1 MVAQVIQQNVKSMT
15 KDKRNDSV
23 VETVRQINR
32 KYKEVLD
39 KEGPVLETASKDVLR
54 VLDARAKLFQQVVA
68 QCNGAL
74 SDLNMLRV
82 KTAVLRH
89 DSALCR
95 ANIEKI

>member
-23 VETVRQINR
+23 LETVRQINR

-68 QCNGAL
+68 
-74 SDLNMLRV
+74 
-82 KTAVLRH
+82 
-89 DSALCR
+89 
-95 ANIEKI
+95 

>member
-1 MVAQVIQQNVKSMT
+1 MLDLEYQTQVIRMVAQVIQQNVKSMT

-68 QCNGAL
+68 
-74 SDLNMLRV
+74 
-82 KTAVLRH
+82 
-89 DSALCR
+89 
-95 ANIEKI
+95 

>member
-23 VETVRQINR
+23 LETVRQINR

-54 VLDARAKLFQQVVA
+54 VFDARAKLFQQVVA
-68 QCNGAL
+68 
-74 SDLNMLRV
+74 
-82 KTAVLRH
+82 
-89 DSALCR
+89 
-95 ANIEKI
+95 

>member
-1 MVAQVIQQNVKSMT
+1 MT
-15 KDKRNDSV
+15 KDKRNDTV
-23 VETVRQINR
+23 IETVKQINR
-32 KYKEVLD
+32 KYKEVLE
-39 KEGPVLETASKDVLR
+39 KEGPVLETASKEVLR
-54 VLDARAKLFQQVVA
+54 ILDARANLFHQVVA

-89 DSALCR
+89 DSTLCR

>member
-1 MVAQVIQQNVKSMT
+1 MLDLEYQTQVIRMVAQVIQQNVKSMT

-23 VETVRQINR
+23 LETVRQINR

-68 QCNGAL
+68 
-74 SDLNMLRV
+74 
-82 KTAVLRH
+82 
-89 DSALCR
+89 
-95 ANIEKI
+95 